1 MRKSGIAVGML
12 FSHRAL
18 HFYHDAPQSN
28 GYFSISYIYFP
39 KWTFTVENNQ
49 IILQNGNLKFHVNM
63 TGPELPKY
71 VLSCLRAIQKEI
83 QACTNVPLDVYI

>member
-1 MRKSGIAVGML
+1 M
-12 FSHRAL
+12 
-18 HFYHDAPQSN
+18 
-28 GYFSISYIYFP
+28 
-39 KWTFTVENNQ
+39 ENNQ

-83 QACTNVPLDVYI
+83 QACTNVPLDVYIKNVQIVLISLYVFHLLFLALRLDKTTEFQ